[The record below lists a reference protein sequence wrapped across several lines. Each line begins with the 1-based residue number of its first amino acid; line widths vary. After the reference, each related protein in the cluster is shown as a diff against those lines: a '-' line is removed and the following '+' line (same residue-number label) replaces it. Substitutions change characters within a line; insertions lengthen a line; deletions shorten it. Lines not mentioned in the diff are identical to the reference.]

1 MYTASLTSAQLG
13 QTDSI
18 PVCFFQRSQTRTRT
32 RDARTRE
39 TTAATTGMM
48 KGWRGGGGREG
59 EGGWE
64 TSVYVVVVVVVGGRG
79 PAGEIMTLIQ

>member
-39 TTAATTGMM
+39 TTTATTGMM
-48 KGWRGGGGREG
+48 KGWRGGREG

-64 TSVYVVVVVVVGGRG
+64 TSVYVVVVVVGGRG

>member
-1 MYTASLTSAQLG
+1 MYTASLKSAQLG

-18 PVCFFQRSQTRTRT
+18 PVCFFQRSRTRT

-48 KGWRGGGGREG
+48 KGWRGGGGRGG

-64 TSVYVVVVVVVGGRG
+64 TSVYVVVVVVVVGGRG